1 MICLFVLISFQLIIR
16 IYIFLTLIQ
25 ASPPSLIFSMKWSML
40 LSFPTPVIQSL
51 IIHKSLLTT
60 LLCII
65 YKYKRISI

>member
-25 ASPPSLIFSMKWSML
+25 ASPHLIFSMKWSML

>member
-25 ASPPSLIFSMKWSML
+25 ASPPLIFSMKWSML

-65 YKYKRISI
+65 YKYKRIPI

>member
-25 ASPPSLIFSMKWSML
+25 ASPLIFSMKWSML